1 MAYYHKNFI
10 DIIDVNEFIS
20 INSITI
26 TSLKYTGS
34 YYHLVFIKNNN

>member
-10 DIIDVNEFIS
+10 DIIDVNEFIDK
-20 INSITI
+20 NSITV

-34 YYHLVFIKNNN
+34 FYHLVFIKNNN